1 MRKRTTGIG
10 PTLLLVST
18 AIACSEGETVGGD
31 ALLGQGKTIYQNIC
45 IACHDADP
53 TRDGSLGPAVAGS
66 SRELLEARVIRG
78 EYPSGYAPKR
88 PSQTMPKFEYLADGI
103 DALAAYLATFEGTG
117 EKAGS

>member
-10 PTLLLVST
+10 RALLLVST
-18 AIACSEGETVGGD
+18 AMACSETETDGGD
-31 ALLGQGKTIYQNIC
+31 ALVAQGKTIYQNVC
-45 IACHDADP
+45 IACHAADP
-53 TRDGSLGPAVAGS
+53 TQDGSLGPAVAGS

-78 EYPSGYAPKR
+78 VYPSGYTPKR
-88 PSQTMPKFEYLADGI
+88 PSQAMPKFEYLADGI